1 MARQQQR
8 NKRIAGTGID
18 YSLLVV
24 VVFLLGFGLVMLY
37 SSSYYS
43 ASIKFNGDSAFF
55 LKKQIVSTAIGF
67 IAMIFFMV
75 LDYGLWKKMA
85 WYIYGVSLVSIV
97 LVLSPIGMEAN
108 GARRWLNLKVLTV
121 QPAEI
126 AKIGVIIVLA
136 AILSSN
142 VKKVNGLIPML
153 FVFVIAL
160 VPAGMVFL
168 ITDNFSSALIIAA
181 IGVIML
187 IVSCK
192 HNKGFIALMIILVAV
207 AAIGLM
213 LLGGFRATR
222 ILVWLDPEQYA
233 SEGGFQV
240 LQGLYAIGSGG
251 LFGKGL
257 GQSVQKLGF
266 VPEAQNDMIFT
277 IICEELGLFGGIAV
291 LLLFAFLIWRFMVVA
306 NNAADLFGSLIVVGV
321 MAHIA
326 VQVILNV
333 AVVTKTVPN
342 TGITLPFISY
352 GGTSVLFLL
361 SEIGLVLSVSR
372 RSGRSTGRSTDRNSD
387 RSAGRTE
394 GRGRA

>member
-1 MARQQQR
+1 MSRQQQKK
-8 NKRIAGTGID
+8 NRIAGTGID

-43 ASIKFNGDSAFF
+43 AGIKFNGDSAWY
-55 LKKQIVSTAIGF
+55 LKKQIISTAIG
-67 IAMIFFMV
+67 IIGMIFFMV
-75 LDYGLWKKMA
+75 VDYRIWKKYTWIIYMA
-85 WYIYGVSLVSIV
+85 ANVAILLVMTP
-97 LVLSPIGMEAN
+97 LGMEAN
-108 GARRWLNLKVLTV
+108 GARRWLDLKVLTV

-126 AKIGVIIVLA
+126 AKIAVILLLA
-136 AILSSN
+136 AILSTN
-142 VKKVNGLIPML
+142 VKKINGLFPML
-153 FVFVIAL
+153 FIFMIAL
-160 VPAGMVFL
+160 VPTALVFL

-187 IVSCK
+187 IVACRK
-192 HNKGFIALMIILVAV
+192 NKGFIALMIVLVV
-207 AAIGLM
+207 AAMLALV

-361 SEIGLVLSVSR
+361 SEIGMVLSVSR
-372 RSGRSTGRSTDRNSD
+372 HSGRRRE
-387 RSAGRTE
+387 AE
-394 GRGRA
+394 

>member
-1 MARQQQR
+1 MKNDYTDISRIRRADMGRQQQKK
-8 NKRIAGTGID
+8 NRIAGTGID

-43 ASIKFNGDSAFF
+43 ASIKFDGDSAWY
-55 LKKQIVSTAIGF
+55 LKKQIISTAIG
-67 IAMIFFMV
+67 IIGMIFFMV
-75 LDYGLWKKMA
+75 VDYRVWKKYT
-85 WYIYGVSLVSIV
+85 WFLYIAANVAILLVMTP
-97 LVLSPIGMEAN
+97 LGMEAN

-126 AKIGVIIVLA
+126 AKIAVILLLA
-136 AILSSN
+136 AILSTN
-142 VKKVNGLIPML
+142 VKKINGLFHML
-153 FVFVIAL
+153 FIFMIAL
-160 VPAGMVFL
+160 VPTALVFL

-187 IVSCK
+187 IVACRK
-192 HNKGFIALMIILVAV
+192 NKGFIALMILLVV
-207 AAIGLM
+207 AAMLGLV

-361 SEIGLVLSVSR
+361 SEIGMVLSVSR
-372 RSGRSTGRSTDRNSD
+372 HS
-387 RSAGRTE
+387 
-394 GRGRA
+394 GRGRGRDKL

>member
-1 MARQQQR
+1 MSRQQQKK
-8 NKRIAGTGID
+8 NRIAGTGID

-43 ASIKFNGDSAFF
+43 ASIKFNGDSAWY
-55 LKKQIVSTAIGF
+55 LKKQIISTAIG
-67 IAMIFFMV
+67 IIGMIFFMV
-75 LDYGLWKKMA
+75 VDYRVWKKYT
-85 WYIYGVSLVSIV
+85 WIIYIAANVAILLVMTP
-97 LVLSPIGMEAN
+97 LGMEAN
-108 GARRWLNLKVLTV
+108 GARRWLDLKVLTV

-126 AKIGVIIVLA
+126 AKIAVILLLA
-136 AILSSN
+136 AILSTN
-142 VKKVNGLIPML
+142 VKKINGLFPML
-153 FVFVIAL
+153 FIFMIAL
-160 VPAGMVFL
+160 VPTALVFL

-187 IVSCK
+187 IVSCRK
-192 HNKGFIALMIILVAV
+192 NKGFIALMIVLVV
-207 AAIGLM
+207 AAMLALV

-361 SEIGLVLSVSR
+361 SEIGMVLSVSR
-372 RSGRSTGRSTDRNSD
+372 HS
-387 RSAGRTE
+387 
-394 GRGRA
+394 GRGREA

>member
-1 MARQQQR
+1 MSRESVRTDRKART
-8 NKRIAGTGID
+8 KKVEKTGID

-24 VVFLLGFGLVMLY
+24 VAFLIGFGLVMLY
-37 SSSYYS
+37 SSSYYT
-43 ASIKFNGDSAFF
+43 ASIKFDDAAWY
-55 LKKQIVSTAIGF
+55 LKKQIVATALSVVALVFF
-67 IAMIFFMV
+67 IVI
-75 LDYGLWKKMA
+75 DYRVWKRYT
-85 WYIYGVSLVSIV
+85 WILYI
-97 LVLSPIGMEAN
+97 LSNLLILAVMTPIGMEAN
-108 GARRWLNLKVLTV
+108 GAKRWLNLGVLTV

-126 AKIGVIIVLA
+126 AKIGVILILA
-136 AILSSN
+136 AILSTN
-142 VKKVNGLIPML
+142 VKKINGLVPML
-153 FVFVIAL
+153 IVFAIAL
-160 VPAGMVFL
+160 VPTALVFL
-168 ITDNFSSALIIAA
+168 VTDNFSSAIIIAA

-187 IVSCK
+187 IVACRK
-192 HNKGFIALMIILVAV
+192 NKGFIALMIGLLVVAV
-207 AAIGLM
+207 IALM

-291 LLLFAFLIWRFMVVA
+291 LILFAFMIWRFMVIA
-306 NNAADLFGSLIVVGV
+306 NNTDDLFGALVVVGV

-352 GGTSVLFLL
+352 GGSSVMFLM
-361 SEIGLVLSVSR
+361 SEIGLVLSVSKHKRKR
-372 RSGRSTGRSTDRNSD
+372 REESRS
-387 RSAGRTE
+387 
-394 GRGRA
+394 

>member
-1 MARQQQR
+1 MSRQQQKK
-8 NKRIAGTGID
+8 NRIAGTGID

-43 ASIKFNGDSAFF
+43 AGIKFNGDSAWY
-55 LKKQIVSTAIGF
+55 LKKQIISTAIG
-67 IAMIFFMV
+67 IIGMIFFMV
-75 LDYGLWKKMA
+75 VDYRIWKKYTWIIYMA
-85 WYIYGVSLVSIV
+85 ANVAILLVMTP
-97 LVLSPIGMEAN
+97 LGMEAN
-108 GARRWLNLKVLTV
+108 GARRWLDLKVLTV

-126 AKIGVIIVLA
+126 AKIAVILLLA
-136 AILSSN
+136 AILSTN
-142 VKKVNGLIPML
+142 VKKINGLLPML
-153 FVFVIAL
+153 FIFMIAL
-160 VPAGMVFL
+160 VPTALVFL

-187 IVSCK
+187 IVACRK
-192 HNKGFIALMIILVAV
+192 NKGFIALMIVLVV
-207 AAIGLM
+207 AAMLALV

-361 SEIGLVLSVSR
+361 SEIGMVLSVSR
-372 RSGRSTGRSTDRNSD
+372 HSGRRRE
-387 RSAGRTE
+387 AE
-394 GRGRA
+394 

>member
-1 MARQQQR
+1 MSRQQQKK
-8 NKRIAGTGID
+8 NRIAGTGID

-43 ASIKFNGDSAFF
+43 AGIKFNGDSAWY
-55 LKKQIVSTAIGF
+55 LKKQIISTAIG
-67 IAMIFFMV
+67 IIGMIFFMV
-75 LDYGLWKKMA
+75 VDYRIWKKYTWIIYMA
-85 WYIYGVSLVSIV
+85 ANVAILLVMTP
-97 LVLSPIGMEAN
+97 LGLEAN
-108 GARRWLNLKVLTV
+108 GARRWLDLKVLTV

-126 AKIGVIIVLA
+126 AKIAVILLLA
-136 AILSSN
+136 AILSTN
-142 VKKVNGLIPML
+142 VKKINGLFPML
-153 FVFVIAL
+153 FIFMIAL
-160 VPAGMVFL
+160 VPTALVFL

-187 IVSCK
+187 IVACRK
-192 HNKGFIALMIILVAV
+192 NKGFIALMIVLVV
-207 AAIGLM
+207 AAMLALV

-361 SEIGLVLSVSR
+361 SEIGMVLSVSR
-372 RSGRSTGRSTDRNSD
+372 HSGRRRE
-387 RSAGRTE
+387 AE
-394 GRGRA
+394 

>member
-1 MARQQQR
+1 MSRENAKKE
-8 NKRIAGTGID
+8 KRMSAGID

-24 VVFLLGFGLVMLY
+24 VAFLVGFGLVMLY
-37 SSSYYS
+37 SSSYYT
-43 ASIKFNGDSAFF
+43 ATIKFDGDSAWY
-55 LKKQIVSTAIGF
+55 LKKQIVATALSV
-67 IAMIFFMV
+67 IALVFFV
-75 LDYGLWKKMA
+75 IVDYRIWKRYT
-85 WYIYGVSLVSIV
+85 WIIYIISNILI
-97 LVLSPIGMEAN
+97 LAVLSPIGMEAN
-108 GARRWLNLKVLTV
+108 GARRWLNFGVMTV

-126 AKIGVIIVLA
+126 AKIAVILLMAAVLSTN
-136 AILSSN
+136 IKRINNLRS
-142 VKKVNGLIPML
+142 ML
-153 FVFVIAL
+153 VVFVIAL
-160 VPAGMVFL
+160 VPTALVFL
-168 ITDNFSSALIIAA
+168 VTDNFSSAIIIAG
-181 IGVIML
+181 IGVVML
-187 IVSCK
+187 IVACK
-192 HNKGFIALMIILVAV
+192 NNKAFIALIVGLLVV
-207 AAIGLM
+207 AIVALL

-291 LLLFAFLIWRFMVVA
+291 LILFAFLIWRFMVIA
-306 NNAADLFGSLIVVGV
+306 NNTDDLFGALVVVGV

-352 GGTSVLFLL
+352 GGSSAMFLM
-361 SEIGLVLSVSR
+361 SEIGLVLSVSKHKRVR
-372 RSGRSTGRSTDRNSD
+372 REERRQ
-387 RSAGRTE
+387 
-394 GRGRA
+394 

>member
-1 MARQQQR
+1 MSRESVTRERKVRTASAE
-8 NKRIAGTGID
+8 KTGID

-24 VVFLLGFGLVMLY
+24 VAFLIGFGLVMLY
-37 SSSYYS
+37 SSSYYT
-43 ASIKFNGDSAFF
+43 ASIKFDDPAWY
-55 LKKQIVSTAIGF
+55 LKKQIIATALSVVALVFFTVIDYRVWKRYTWLIYIVSC
-67 IAMIFFMV
+67 
-75 LDYGLWKKMA
+75 
-85 WYIYGVSLVSIV
+85 V
-97 LVLSPIGMEAN
+97 LVIAVLTPLGMEAN
-108 GARRWLNLKVLTV
+108 GARRWLDFGVMTV

-126 AKIGVIIVLA
+126 AKIAVILLMA
-136 AILSSN
+136 AILSAN
-142 VKKVNGLIPML
+142 IKRINGLVPML
-153 FVFVIAL
+153 VVFIIAL
-160 VPAGMVFL
+160 VPTAMVFL
-168 ITDNFSSALIIAA
+168 ITDNFSSAVIIAA

-187 IVSCK
+187 IVACK
-192 HNKGFIALMIILVAV
+192 RNKGFIALMIGLLVVAV
-207 AAIGLM
+207 AALM

-291 LLLFAFLIWRFMVVA
+291 LILFAFMIWRFMVIA
-306 NNAADLFGSLIVVGV
+306 NNTDDLFGALVVVGV

-352 GGTSVLFLL
+352 GGSSVMFLM
-361 SEIGLVLSVSR
+361 SEIGLVLSVSKHKRKKREEVR
-372 RSGRSTGRSTDRNSD
+372 R
-387 RSAGRTE
+387 
-394 GRGRA
+394 

>member
-1 MARQQQR
+1 MSRESVTRERNTKTARYEKAR
-8 NKRIAGTGID
+8 ID
-18 YSLLVV
+18 YSLLVIV
-24 VVFLLGFGLVMLY
+24 AFLVGFGLVMLY
-37 SSSYYS
+37 SSSYYT
-43 ASIKFNGDSAFF
+43 ASIKFNDSAWY
-55 LKKQIVSTAIGF
+55 LKKQIIATALSVVALVFF
-67 IAMIFFMV
+67 IVI
-75 LDYGLWKKMA
+75 DYRVWKKYT
-85 WYIYGVSLVSIV
+85 WIIYIISNLLILAVM
-97 LVLSPIGMEAN
+97 SPIGMEAN
-108 GARRWLNLKVLTV
+108 GARRWLNLKVITV

-126 AKIGVIIVLA
+126 AKIAVIILMA
-136 AILSSN
+136 AVLSSN
-142 VKKVNGLIPML
+142 IKRINGLVPML
-153 FVFVIAL
+153 IVFVIAL
-160 VPAGMVFL
+160 IPTALVFL
-168 ITDNFSSALIIAA
+168 ITDNFSSAIIIAA
-181 IGVIML
+181 IGVVML
-187 IVSCK
+187 IVACR
-192 HNKGFIALMIILVAV
+192 HNKGFIILMIGLLVAAVV
-207 AAIGLM
+207 ALM

-291 LLLFAFLIWRFMVVA
+291 LILFAFMIWRFMVIA
-306 NNAADLFGSLIVVGV
+306 NNTDDLFGALVVVGV

-352 GGTSVLFLL
+352 GGSSVMFLM
-361 SEIGLVLSVSR
+361 SEIGLVLSVSKHTR
-372 RSGRSTGRSTDRNSD
+372 RKREEI
-387 RSAGRTE
+387 AQ
-394 GRGRA
+394 